1 MKQHFGELRLTI
13 DELKEMLQNKSY
25 SEMISKMQYYAKQII
40 GTNSYWYQTKE
51 QLKAALNQ
59 LASPTIFWTLSCAE
73 FQWPEFHALLRETKS
88 GHNYRQ
94 NVINYAHI
102 LNWFFHER
110 TKQLVKHW
118 PYNIL
123 GAE

>member
-1 MKQHFGELRLTI
+1 MTIHELR
-13 DELKEMLQNKSY
+13 EMLLNRSY
-25 SEMISKMQYYAKQII
+25 SSKYYAKQII

-73 FQWPEFHALLRETKS
+73 FQWPEFHALLGETKS
-88 GHNYRQ
+88 DHSYRQ

-102 LNWFFHER
+102 LNWFFM
-110 TKQLVKHW
+110 KGQSSLL
-118 PYNIL
+118 NIGL
-123 GAE
+123 ITS